1 MHTMTRILLLIL
13 VVFLLSVFS
22 LWAGD
27 IRPDYEN
34 PKALAELIE
43 TGTPEYLLVDV
54 RTPGEFNSGHI
65 PTAVNIPVSEIGGQ
79 PPETEKERLIIVYC
93 RSGSRSNRAA
103 GILESLGYERVID
116 FGGIYRWEGD
126 LSQKE

>member
-1 MHTMTRILLLIL
+1 MHTLSRILPFIL
-13 VVFLLSVFS
+13 VLFLLSVFS

-27 IRPDYEN
+27 TQPDYEN

-54 RTPGEFNSGHI
+54 RTPGEYNSGHI
-65 PTAVNIPVSEIGGQ
+65 PTAVNIPVSEIAAE

-103 GILESLGYERVID
+103 GILESLGYKRVFD

-126 LSQKE
+126 LSKVE